1 MSKVQFQK
9 VRGMQDILPA
19 DQVAWQHIIQTFTE
33 VCEAAGLSRISTPL
47 LEDAQLF
54 IRGVGEATEVVHKEM
69 YTLTDRGNSVLAL
82 KPEGTA
88 GVVRVYMENGM
99 ASWPKPVSLYYV
111 EPLFRY
117 DRPQAGRYR
126 QHHQLGVEIFGVS
139 APAVDVHTIALA
151 RRFYDRLGLTTS
163 LQVNSIGS
171 LEARKRY
178 QEALR
183 EYFEPYTSKL
193 TDLAQKQ
200 LVTNPLRLLD
210 SKEANMQE
218 YIEKAPQI
226 LDYLDKASKEHFAAV
241 LEALDDLGIG
251 YDVNPRLVRGLDYY
265 NQTVFEFKGTR
276 EGSQDSL
283 GGGGRYD
290 GLVEQLGGQQTPA
303 IGFGLGLERIKLELE
318 ATGKVID
325 TKKPDVYMI
334 YLGEA
339 AQKAALTLSEKL
351 LDDGLAV
358 RIDLST
364 KTMKDQLARA
374 SKVQAKFALIIGE
387 AELKAKKSILK
398 DLKTGNQEPVDITK
412 ASEKLAE
419 SLNK

>member
-1 MSKVQFQK
+1 MAKNQYQK

-19 DQVAWQHIIQTFTE
+19 DQVAWQHIVQTFVS
-33 VCEAAGLSRISTPL
+33 VCEAAGLSRISTPI

-69 YTLTDRGNSVLAL
+69 YTLTDRGKNVLAL

-88 GVVRVYMENGM
+88 SVVRTYLESGM
-99 ASWPKPVSLYYV
+99 PSWPKPVGLFYV

-117 DRPQAGRYR
+117 DRPQEGRYR

-151 RRFYDRLGLTTS
+151 KRFCDRLGLATS

-171 LEARKRY
+171 LEARQRY
-178 QEALR
+178 QEVLLN
-183 EYFEPYTSKL
+183 YFKPHQSKL
-193 TDLAQKQ
+193 TDLAKKQ
-200 LVTNPLRLLD
+200 LTTNPLRLLD

-218 YIEKAPQI
+218 LIEKAPQI
-226 LDYLDKASKEHFAAV
+226 LDFLDKASKEHFAAV

-290 GLVEQLGGQQTPA
+290 GLVEQLSGQPTPA
-303 IGFGLGLERIKLELE
+303 VGFGLGLERIKLELE
-318 ATGKVID
+318 ATGKVIE
-325 TKKPDVYMI
+325 TKKPDVYTI
-334 YLGEA
+334 YLGEE
-339 AQKAALTLSEKL
+339 AQKAALTLSERL
-351 LDDGLAV
+351 LDDGLSV
-358 RIDLST
+358 RIDLTT

-374 SKVQAKFALIIGE
+374 SKAEAKFALIIGGQ
-387 AELKAKKSILK
+387 ELKAKKAILK
-398 DLKTGNQEPVDITK
+398 DLKSGNQDTIDIAK

-419 SLNK
+419 AINK

>member
-1 MSKVQFQK
+1 MAKNQFQK

-19 DQVAWQHIIQTFTE
+19 DQIAWQHIVQTFTE
-33 VCEAAGLSRISTPL
+33 ICEAAGLSRISTPI

-69 YTLTDRGNSVLAL
+69 YTLTDRGKGVLAL

-88 GVVRVYMENGM
+88 GVVRTYLENGM
-99 ASWPKPVSLYYV
+99 PSWPKPVGLFYI

-117 DRPQAGRYR
+117 DRPQEGRYR
-126 QHHQLGVEIFGVS
+126 QHHQLGVEIFGVDS
-139 APAVDVHTIALA
+139 PTADVHTIALA
-151 RRFYDRLGLTTS
+151 NRFYTRLGLATS

-183 EYFEPYTSKL
+183 DYFKPHEPKL
-193 TDLAQKQ
+193 TDLAKKQ
-200 LVTNPLRLLD
+200 LGSNPLRLLD

-218 YIEKAPQI
+218 LIEKAPQI
-226 LDYLDKASKEHFAAV
+226 LDYLDKSSKEHFAAV

-276 EGSQDSL
+276 QGSQDSL

-290 GLVEQLGGQQTPA
+290 GLVELLGGQPTPA
-303 IGFGLGLERIKLELE
+303 VGFGLGLERIKLELE
-318 ATGKVID
+318 ATGHKLEAQ
-325 TKKPDVYMI
+325 KPDVYVV
-334 YLGEA
+334 YLGSE

-351 LDDGLAV
+351 LDDGLSV
-358 RIDLST
+358 RIDLTT

-374 SKVQAKFALIIGE
+374 SKFEAKYALIIGE
-387 AELKAKKSILK
+387 TELKAKKAILK
-398 DLKTGNQEPVDITK
+398 DLKTGNQEPVDVAK
-412 ASEKLAE
+412 ASEKLAVLL
-419 SLNK
+419 SS